1 MQINFSP
8 DNYMIDIPDQCFK
21 VKYNAELVHQVITSY
36 LSNSRSNSSSQKNR
50 SQVRGGGK
58 KPWRQ
63 KGTGRARAGTSSS
76 PLWRGGGVTFATGKS
91 NYEKKINKKMRK
103 LAMRTIISEMFRKKR
118 VVVIE
123 KIDIKEVKT
132 KNIKKI
138 LDDLKLKS
146 VLIIIKDLDQKIVL
160 SARNIKDV
168 GIATVDYIDPVSLLD
183 FENILFTKE
192 SLEDFGEKFGETS

>member
-1 MQINFSP
+1 
-8 DNYMIDIPDQCFK
+8 
-21 VKYNAELVHQVITSY
+21 
-36 LSNSRSNSSSQKNR
+36 
-50 SQVRGGGK
+50 
-58 KPWRQ
+58 
-63 KGTGRARAGTSSS
+63 
-76 PLWRGGGVTFATGKS
+76 
-91 NYEKKINKKMRK
+91 EKKINKKMRK

-192 SLEDFGEKFGETS
+192 SLENFGEKFGETS